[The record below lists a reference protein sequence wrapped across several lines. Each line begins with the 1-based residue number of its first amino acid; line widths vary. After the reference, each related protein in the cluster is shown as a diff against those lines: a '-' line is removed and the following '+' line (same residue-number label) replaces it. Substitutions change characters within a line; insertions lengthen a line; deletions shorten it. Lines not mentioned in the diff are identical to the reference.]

1 MIVLEAEILASRFDY
16 CPSLRAVSKDKGKR
30 ETGPLLIF
38 PLLSELIRR
47 AKPGED
53 DAGYP
58 ASLSILVHL
67 SHSSASERDRDLD
80 RHGGVHEGGTSDRS
94 CRLPH
99 DRAAPQAHCASP
111 LGVPSPH
118 ISVWVGRL
126 GSVVFLPCEILPS
139 KKHRVESPGCSGR
152 RDFAKAGQVVVNYNT
167 RVLQN
172 DIRTHVDIGAGANLY
187 LIFYTLFSAIV
198 GFLLGASDG
207 LGEDYIQR
215 DKAYAAKFAPFWN
228 EIVKTLREEDYIT
241 NLYLLQRSA
250 LELFMIDQSNFFFD
264 FGTAEGRRNT
274 YGAIVQARPPHLN
287 NIYLTTQTRTAA
299 QANSAY
305 GALV

>member
-207 LGEDYIQR
+207 LGEIHSVDAVHELSEQFSEAFMKYLHVPT
-215 DKAYAAKFAPFWN
+215 KEKLGSFLYCM
-228 EIVKTLREEDYIT
+228 LLEDI
-241 NLYLLQRSA
+241 NHAFIRVALLVA
-250 LELFMIDQSNFFFD
+250 M
-264 FGTAEGRRNT
+264 
-274 YGAIVQARPPHLN
+274 
-287 NIYLTTQTRTAA
+287 
-299 QANSAY
+299 
-305 GALV
+305 